1 MFGVLV
7 GAVVFG
13 QISDSFGRKL
23 ATLISTFG
31 TFVGWLLVAQSRDLF
46 QFTATRSI
54 VGFFTGGAI
63 SVVNVYIMENIP
75 KKHRMWINMAITWS
89 PNMPLLAFIA
99 WASHSWDWFAYYNAF
114 FCIPALLFCYFFVHE
129 SPRWLIQKGR
139 LEEARH
145 FLTTQL
151 SISDHHHLIDDEFE
165 KVLLTE
171 YEVRNNLAIKL
182 HLKIKIQL
190 SKNNNVSLSIL
201 QIALQQNRKK
211 GQYSY
216 YHLFSTYRLMLTSI
230 VLAFSYCSTSIINYG
245 ILFNLEKLS
254 GSIYWNSVY
263 TGLMRYACN
272 LTFGYAD
279 LKFHRVGRKFVHT
292 SGLVVVL
299 ISLAV
304 VISAYYFEMN
314 HELNMVITILI
325 LLASSMTSQI
335 YIADGIVANELFPTP
350 IRNLGYSFVQLWN
363 RVGVIFSPIV
373 FYLTDYWIA
382 LPYCVMLGMALI
394 DTFAFEC
401 LLPETKGKPLVEHM
415 PPRHERIFGKKKAI
429 PAPETEPSPLI
440 ITEA

>member
-373 FYLTDYWIA
+373 FYLVRKDMIQKV
-382 LPYCVMLGMALI
+382 L
-394 DTFAFEC
+394 
-401 LLPETKGKPLVEHM
+401 
-415 PPRHERIFGKKKAI
+415 
-429 PAPETEPSPLI
+429 
-440 ITEA
+440 